1 MKTTNILNY
10 GAALIASLALM
21 CACSSDDDDDKK
33 EEQKTSSYNKETVA
47 QAPEWHVDMN
57 SNDQAPDWQ
66 WPDATH
72 YENWALLMV
81 TLEPE
86 LAKYASEND
95 LMAVFVND
103 DLRALSYPSRT
114 TSQQIVDS
122 DGHVAF
128 ILKVFGNEMSGKIV
142 EFTLKYYSTKLHQ
155 MFTLSG
161 NEKFVAEEEYG
172 ISELFVP
179 PLTMGSSK
187 FPVVT
192 TLSMPINVSDESGI
206 KQTNDDLIAV
216 FVDGVCRGTYSFSN
230 NTGGGNTV
238 TVPVFSYQQGET
250 ATIRYYSAAANAILT
265 FKDTVNLSGGS
276 QTVFINI

>member
-161 NEKFVAEEEYG
+161 NEKFVAEEERTVCTPIDYG
-172 ISELFVP
+172 VFQVP
-179 PLTMGSSK
+179 RCYY
-187 FPVVT
+187 
-192 TLSMPINVSDESGI
+192 I
-206 KQTNDDLIAV
+206 KHAYQRQRRVRHQANQRRPDCRLCRWCMQGDLLV
-216 FVDGVCRGTYSFSN
+216 
-230 NTGGGNTV
+230 
-238 TVPVFSYQQGET
+238 QQQYGW
-250 ATIRYYSAAANAILT
+250 R
-265 FKDTVNLSGGS
+265 
-276 QTVFINI
+276 